1 MNWKHG
7 LGISGTVFNGTQAEK
22 STKYGPNW
30 LGISKTGLGFKKCP
44 SILLLKFYM
53 GHVVSSCNIGYLDI

>member
-7 LGISGTVFNGTQAEK
+7 LGTQAEK